1 MRSAYRPARTRVR
14 PLAAHLA
21 HGLARGLARGL
32 AGGLALALGLA
43 APPARAQLIE
53 RYLNPLVPGLGT
65 EPEVTVASR
74 LHPEYDY
81 RGVRIG
87 GVLLQ
92 PELIEQAGYD
102 SNVTG
107 THPAQGSALVQTS
120 ASLRATD
127 AGAATSV
134 TAALTADDFRYPGI
148 ARQSYTNWSAA
159 VQATHAFGR
168 DQASLGYSHLDLNQ
182 TPRDLD
188 APLLDHP
195 LAYRVDDLTASY
207 RASFARTYLLPGLD
221 LAHYGYDSGSAGGLA
236 YPQAYR
242 DRVTVAP
249 SLEAGYEA
257 APGRR
262 VVVVLRDAVAR
273 YQNQL
278 AGQPSRDFNDASL
291 LAGVTYTID
300 GTIALRLL
308 AGYEARTFA
317 AAAYKTIQSPV
328 VEAAASWT
336 PSGLTTVT
344 ASAARYIEDAASEA
358 VIGLTETALR
368 LGVDHE
374 YRRNI
379 VLSASAAWLH
389 DDYQGG
395 GQQALYEAVLG
406 ASWLLNRNLRLG
418 ATYRFDSR
426 QSNAAALSA
435 INPLPSTGAQR
446 LAYAGT
452 YAEHRILL
460 QLRLG
465 L

>member
-1 MRSAYRPARTRVR
+1 MRSAYPPARPPACRPAARALGLA
-14 PLAAHLA
+14 PLAL
-21 HGLARGLARGL
+21 G
-32 AGGLALALGLA
+32 LALGLA

-81 RGVRIG
+81 RGVRVG
-87 GVLLQ
+87 GLLLQ
-92 PELIEQAGYD
+92 PELVEQAGYD

-120 ASLRATD
+120 AALRAAD
-127 AGAATSV
+127 AGSATSFS
-134 TAALTADDFRYPGI
+134 AALTADDFRY
-148 ARQSYTNWSAA
+148 ASLAQQSFTNWSAA
-159 VQATHAFGR
+159 AQATHSFGR

-195 LAYRVDDLTASY
+195 LAYRIDQLSASY

-221 LAHYGYDSGSAGGLA
+221 LAYYSYDNGSAGGQA

-242 DRVTVAP
+242 DRVTIAP

-262 VVVVLRDAVAR
+262 VVVVLRDAVGR
-273 YQNQL
+273 YQNQNQL
-278 AGQPSRDFNDASL
+278 PGQPSRDFNDASL
-291 LAGVTYTID
+291 LAGLVYTID

-308 AGYEARTFA
+308 AGYEARTFS
-317 AAAYKTIQSPV
+317 AAAYKTIQAPV

-336 PSGLTTVT
+336 PSGLTTLT
-344 ASAARYIEDAASEA
+344 ASAARYIEDAASEG
-358 VIGLTETALR
+358 VVGLTETALR

-379 VLSASAAWLH
+379 VLSASAAWLQ

-426 QSNAAALSA
+426 QSNAAVLSA
-435 INPLPSTGAQR
+435 LNPLPSAGPQP